1 MKAKFITVNQL
12 LSVHGPTLELKV
24 VSGSDYL
31 KNNITTSDVERP
43 GLALAGFFKMFAKD
57 RVQLLGATEVTFL
70 KSLAKQTQE
79 QRMKR
84 LLRFKPPCLIITTEL
99 TLPKSFY
106 DIVAQSKVPLLRT
119 EIPTSRFMGRL
130 VDCLDQ
136 EFAQS
141 MTMHG
146 ELVDVFGMGML
157 ITGESGAG
165 KSEVA
170 LELIERGHRLVAD
183 DIVILRRISKNMLV
197 GRSSENLRYHM
208 EVRGLGIIDVERL
221 FGTGA
226 VCLEKE
232 VSLLVRLDLWE
243 TDEDYERLGL
253 EEHFITVLDVDL
265 PKYVVPVK
273 PGRNVAVLLEVT
285 ALHQRLKN
293 TGYNPARR
301 FDEELIKT
309 MLGKHSENL

>member
-1 MKAKFITVNQL
+1 MNIQFITVQQL
-12 LSVHGPTLELKV
+12 LSVHGPMLDLKV
-24 VSGSDYL
+24 VSGGDYM
-31 KNNITTSDVERP
+31 KNKITTSEVDRP

-57 RVQLLGATEVTFL
+57 RVQLLGNAEVTFF
-70 KSLAKQTQE
+70 KSLPKATQE
-79 QRMKR
+79 QRLKR
-84 LLRFKPPCLIITTEL
+84 LFRFNPPCVIITTEL
-99 TLPKSFY
+99 TLPKLFY
-106 DIVAQSKVPLLRT
+106 DIAAQSRLPLLRT
-119 EIPTSRFMGRL
+119 EIPTSRFAGRL
-130 VDCLDQ
+130 VDCLEQ

-146 ELVDVFGMGML
+146 ELVDVFGMGMI
-157 ITGESGAG
+157 ITGDSGAG

-183 DIVILRRISKNMLV
+183 DIVILRRISKNMLI
-197 GRSSENLRYHM
+197 GRSSDNLRYHM

-232 VSLLVRLDLWE
+232 VSLLVHLDLWE
-243 TDEDYERLGL
+243 TTEDYERLGL
-253 EEHFITVLDVDL
+253 EEHFTTVLDVDL
-265 PKYVVPVK
+265 PKYDVPVK

-309 MLGKHSENL
+309 MLGKHSENA